1 MRYGT
6 DLYDTASHTKSKFA
20 CDTFGKEKAAI
31 ECHGLIQSLAD
42 IHKKHTG
49 DDMLKKLLVPL
60 TRLTI
65 ALTAEELAAYQRSE
79 IVKWTKVVKDSGAKL
94 E

>member
-1 MRYGT
+1 
-6 DLYDTASHTKSKFA
+6 
-20 CDTFGKEKAAI
+20 
-31 ECHGLIQSLAD
+31 
-42 IHKKHTG
+42 
-49 DDMLKKLLVPL
+49 MLKKLLVPL